1 VHGDVRARAVHLLN
15 GLYDAKCDHQPV
27 VPIVARPSSAHW
39 GHFQQEVKLLQM
51 YSDVASAYCEQAN
64 EPGTIRH
71 ILDRA
76 IRIAQAEKTVT
87 CVIIPADVQEMDA
100 VPKQPHLTHTRHSGV
115 GYWPGPARLID
126 FPAPPPPS
134 SIGNGASCALE
145 VSPPGAGDTLNLLM
159 SREVAHQKMFEAALD
174 SLGSPRVMSPRRM
187 SQRSSR

>member
-1 VHGDVRARAVHLLN
+1 MGAA
-15 GLYDAKCDHQPV
+15 P
-27 VPIVARPSSAHW
+27 
-39 GHFQQEVKLLQM
+39 E
-51 YSDVASAYCEQAN
+51 
-64 EPGTIRH
+64 
-71 ILDRA
+71 
-76 IRIAQAEKTVT
+76 AEL
-87 CVIIPADVQEMDA
+87 EMDA